1 MLLPTVLIIAVN
13 LALGFVAAVGRE
25 RILALRAGLATNDV
39 APATSAETP
48 PETSPETPPA
58 ATEDSATSEETPN
71 SAPVEPTHTPDAA
84 EAENVPAAAE
94 TDGPAPSP
102 DDASAEP
109 AASTDQDAAVQG
121 NTDQVNADQ
130 NAASQPDDVDSAT
143 DDEPLSD
150 DPSLFA
156 DDARP
161 AASAPQAESA
171 VAPADSNHAVKP
183 DAGDRDVADDDV
195 PHTVAVDAATN
206 NASADVPEQWFDLLS
221 DIEKEG
227 YGKCQSFVE
236 ASTQVLRLE
245 VGRYRGELVQLDVRI
260 RKIFASFDAEAL
272 AAALVDLE
280 AVNNDWLA
288 RQGEAVGHLVSRR
301 GNLGELQSTGQRL
314 EEVLLDQTAQIESSC
329 SNIRQLD
336 FQADRAAAQRRLL
349 VEMCRLI
356 DMAHALRD
364 QLQAALL
371 AIITS
376 ENRVATLDRRLHVDP
391 LCGFINRTGLE
402 AVFHE
407 WWRDDPNRIR
417 QLTLAMFD
425 VVRVGRFNERHGA
438 AVGDGLLEAVGKLL
452 DGALRKKRGCDQAAR
467 YSGQRFVVMLG
478 DTGPRNAT
486 SAAERIR
493 QMIAASTFEVDGE
506 PVEVHVSCGV
516 AEVLQK
522 DDSTAVLQ
530 RLEAAVALAKK
541 SGRNVTCLDEG
552 RGPALVEDPPHYEVK
567 GKIVRLAAC

>member
-25 RILALRAGLATNDV
+25 RLGALRAGVAAGDT
-39 APATSAETP
+39 APAQPTDTP
-48 PETSPETPPA
+48 PETSPP
-58 ATEDSATSEETPN
+58 ATEDAVTAEETPN
-71 SAPVEPTHTPDAA
+71 SEPVEPTNTPDAA
-84 EAENVPAAAE
+84 DAEDAAAAAE
-94 TDGPAPSP
+94 PDVPAPSP
-102 DDASAEP
+102 DEASTEP
-109 AASTDQDAAVQG
+109 AASTDQDA
-121 NTDQVNADQ
+121 TEQVNADQ
-130 NAASQPDDVDSAT
+130 NAACQPDHVDSAAN
-143 DDEPLSD
+143 EQPPSD
-150 DPSLFA
+150 PPSRFA
-156 DDARP
+156 ADTRP
-161 AASAPQAESA
+161 AASAPEAESA
-171 VAPADSNHAVKP
+171 LAPADSNRKDKP
-183 DAGDRDVADDDV
+183 DESNHDDADDDE
-195 PHTVAVDAATN
+195 PHTVAVAAATH
-206 NASADVPEQWFDLLS
+206 NASADVPEEWFDLLS

-245 VGRYRGELVQLDVRI
+245 VGRYRGELVRLDGRI
-260 RKIFASFDAEAL
+260 RKIFESFDAEAL
-272 AAALVDLE
+272 AAALADLE

-301 GNLGELQSTGQRL
+301 DNLGELQSTGQRL
-314 EEVLLDQTAQIESSC
+314 EEVLLDQTSQIESSC

-567 GKIVRLAAC
+567 GKIVRLKGT